1 MSQIEGVMSQI
12 WSCRIY
18 EWVVSHAWWSS
29 FSIFIHLKQPVCHF
43 EKEAYFCGALS
54 MHSYPRMHHFALILI
69 AGGGGSKKKNR
80 FYKAHS
86 RNVIYHNHLL
96 QLLSSEGVTSYTQSS
111 EAVTSYTHSSSCSD
125 FSHVKQSSHTY
136 QFLSYKHHLKESRPL
151 WIILYTMIVFFWLR
165 SSEGE
170 VGGWG
175 RDPKKCTGRGWR
187 MGSSTV

>member
-1 MSQIEGVMSQI
+1 MNESYPTCDDRLSPSSSI
-12 WSCRIY
+12 WSSHVTLKKKRIFVGLFRCIPTLECIILRSY
-18 EWVVSHAWWSS
+18 WLRGE
-29 FSIFIHLKQPVCHF
+29 
-43 EKEAYFCGALS
+43 EA
-54 MHSYPRMHHFALILI
+54 P
-69 AGGGGSKKKNR
+69 KKKNR
-80 FYKAHS
+80 FYKGHS